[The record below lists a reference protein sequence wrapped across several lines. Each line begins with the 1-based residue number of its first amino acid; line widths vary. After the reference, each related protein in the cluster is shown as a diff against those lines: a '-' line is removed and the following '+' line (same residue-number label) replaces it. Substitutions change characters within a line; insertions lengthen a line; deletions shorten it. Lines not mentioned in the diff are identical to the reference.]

1 MQEAHPRPIYSVDNE
16 YTKIMN
22 SVKTYLNGLSRGT
35 RAFVL
40 ALAVVFVS
48 AGIAQA
54 ATTISTNILT
64 NGTLGVTG
72 VSTFG
77 GTASTTISVAGVLTT
92 PASAVALFLG
102 GASTTQFTLLS
113 GDTIKNASASSTV
126 ISGALQT
133 TGGFTGTT
141 GTFSSTLGVT
151 GLATLSGGA
160 TTTQMTLLSGDTIKN
175 TTASTTVI
183 SGTLT
188 PDLLNVTGAT
198 TLAST
203 TATTFKVGNSGTQM
217 SQIVSGYCVT
227 TAAFSLAS
235 TTGVYA
241 DCTPYTSAGVAV
253 SNLTAGTS
261 RVFVQ
266 ATSSLPAWI
275 VIQAAS
281 TTAANRINVRMVN
294 VSTTTTVGSDTY
306 TFNFWAF
313 Q

>member
-1 MQEAHPRPIYSVDNE
+1 
-16 YTKIMN
+16 MN
-22 SVKTYLNGLSRGT
+22 SIKTYLNSLGRGVRT
-35 RAFVL
+35 VVL
-40 ALAVVFVS
+40 ALAVIFVS

-92 PASAVALFLG
+92 PSSAVALFLG

-141 GTFSSTLGVT
+141 GTFSSTLGIT
-151 GLATLSGGA
+151 GLATFLGGA
-160 TTTQMTLLSGDTIKN
+160 TTTQLTLLSGDTIKN
-175 TTASTTVI
+175 ASASSTAIT
-183 SGTLT
+183 GTLT
-188 PDLLNVTGAT
+188 TATSSTSGLTVTSSA

-203 TATTFKVGNSGTQM
+203 TATTFKIGQVATQL
-217 SQIVSGYCVT
+217 SRITAGYCVT
-227 TAAFSLAS
+227 GSVSILA
-235 TTGVYA
+235 
-241 DCTPYTSAGVAV
+241 
-253 SNLTAGTS
+253 TAGTAS
-261 RVFVQ
+261 STQTYANCSPFTYADVAVTLTTADRVFVQ
-266 ATSSLPAWI
+266 ATSSLPYY
-275 VIQAAS
+275 VVLQAAS
-281 TTAANRINVRMVN
+281 STANAINVSLVN
-294 VSTTTTVGSDTY
+294 TSTSTPVAGAIY
-306 TFNFWAF
+306 AFNFWAF

>member
-1 MQEAHPRPIYSVDNE
+1 MI
-16 YTKIMN
+16 
-22 SVKTYLNGLSRGT
+22 
-35 RAFVL
+35 L

-64 NGTLGVTG
+64 NGTLGATG

-92 PASAVALFLG
+92 PSGAVALFLG

-113 GDTIKNASASSTV
+113 GDTIKNATASSTV
-126 ISGALQT
+126 LSGRLTSDLLTVSGAATL
-133 TGGFTGTT
+133 
-141 GTFSSTLGVT
+141 SSTLSVT
-151 GLATLSGGA
+151 SLATFLGGA
-160 TTTQMTLLSGDTIKN
+160 STTQFTLNAGDTIKN
-175 TTASTTVI
+175 ASASTTSI

-188 PDLLNVTGAT
+188 PDVLTVTGAT
-198 TLAST
+198 SLAST

-217 SQIVSGYCVT
+217 SQIVSGYCV
-227 TAAFSLAS
+227 AASVAFSVAS

-241 DCTPYTSAGVAV
+241 NCTPYTSAGVAV
-253 SNLTAGTS
+253 SNLTVGTS
-261 RVFVQ
+261 RVLVM

-275 VIQAAS
+275 VLQAAS
-281 TTAANRINVRMVN
+281 TTATNMINVRMVN
-294 VSTTTTVGSDTY
+294 VSTTTTVASDTY